1 MKNKMPDNLT
11 EDTTVLNRDALLYF
25 DRALTEKHKRILKV
39 IYETPGISHGE
50 LANARKISATNL
62 CNFVAKINSISP
74 KLIIKTHTGRFKLYT
89 FSPVG
94 KAYIKET
101 FFNTV
106 PSTSNAYQDDE
117 FYIAQA
123 IQALSQFKAEVGNN
137 WEQEMYDIFTS
148 KNPLSS
154 NAFSDS
160 YSSFIASACELYK
173 KEKDYLSIICDELDS
188 SILKNLFRELI
199 VGQFRDYTNLKP
211 LFQLYDENA
220 DMAQDIID
228 KIFSENYKNYYEQ
241 TADVKFTD
249 SFSQS
254 QYYSIY
260 HIVTTMVSEASAQ
273 MLTKQ
278 QVRENWYTIY
288 KTTNG
293 SLSYIAEKYS
303 SLQKMRRGTQP
314 ESI

>member
-1 MKNKMPDNLT
+1 MERNEIK
-11 EDTTVLNRDALLYF
+11 LN
-25 DRALTEKHKRILKV
+25 
-39 IYETPGISHGE
+39 
-50 LANARKISATNL
+50 
-62 CNFVAKINSISP
+62 
-74 KLIIKTHTGRFKLYT
+74 
-89 FSPVG
+89 
-94 KAYIKET
+94 
-101 FFNTV
+101 
-106 PSTSNAYQDDE
+106 
-117 FYIAQA
+117 
-123 IQALSQFKAEVGNN
+123 
-137 WEQEMYDIFTS
+137 
-148 KNPLSS
+148 
-154 NAFSDS
+154 
-160 YSSFIASACELYK
+160 
-173 KEKDYLSIICDELDS
+173 
-188 SILKNLFRELI
+188 
-199 VGQFRDYTNLKP
+199 
-211 LFQLYDENA
+211 
-220 DMAQDIID
+220 IID